1 MKIFSNFRK
10 FKFSNFKAIPD
21 TFKSGLNNG
30 KETYKPTVSD
40 VSDCEL
46 VAPTDSTEKA
56 STSGHENTFGIFK
69 AITARK
75 VACDVIRQKCPGISA
90 LNPPQTDKEML
101 DLGKK
106 RWVCVLQV

>member
-1 MKIFSNFRK
+1 MEKK
-10 FKFSNFKAIPD
+10 H
-21 TFKSGLNNG
+21 
-30 KETYKPTVSD
+30 KPTVSD

-56 STSGHENTFGIFK
+56 SISGHENTFGIFK
-69 AITARK
+69 AIMARK
-75 VACDVIRQKCPGISA
+75 AACNVIRQKRPGISV
-90 LNPPQTDKEML
+90 LNPPRTEKEML